1 MQMGKL
7 PQSRSHPNE
16 DNVSSLVDANPIN
29 ELYQIDSA
37 NGNFYMVLTTEK
49 TGTFVLVRK

>member
-7 PQSRSHPNE
+7 PQSRSRPNK
-16 DNVSSLVDANPIN
+16 DNVSSLVDVNPVN

-37 NGNFYMVLTTEK
+37 GGNFYMVLTTEK
-49 TGTFVLVRK
+49 TGTFVRVKK

>member
-7 PQSRSHPNE
+7 PQSRSYPNE